1 MFFVLTALAF
11 AFASCS
17 NSAGGGSPSGVPIVY
32 TDTGVTNSGNDIN
45 PLLLSQEE
53 RLQTE
58 HVKIE
63 KLQNGLKFTITR
75 PSDDCY
81 DSSKCKEIKKT
92 DANGNPIFSYDYVGY
107 GKGSYERYL
116 EDVGQGNGDYKDH
129 KYVGQGNGN
138 VEFLGKFHYKNVGY
152 PNGTYERN
160 LTQVGE
166 GEGYF
171 KYIYIDVGQGNGAFK
186 LENGQY
192 IAVGNQNGNYNLS
205 LEYVGAGNGDFKYD
219 FIAVPQGSYSY
230 TEELVDYYVP
240 VQSGKGS
247 YVQSLEYV
255 GAGNGNMKY
264 VYTYIGPGNGSYE
277 YTDTQKV
284 YGGWGWT
291 AIYRAEIIG
300 GKEVHTT
307 CASFNTSVDAS
318 QTECFYPLCDAGERY
333 VFRVYI
339 EPSDIDN
346 NRKFQKAEYLAVTA
360 LGGIGDIDYAN
371 TLSGRTI
378 DLSYNYKGENP
389 VVKVSG
395 YIPPTN
401 ARNARTSIAYFA
413 TNQSDA
419 LSDGTPDWNTNN
431 ATKWF
436 ATYGSENG
444 IEYDVDKDF
453 SYSGKSFKTLFD
465 EKNKDS
471 LYAEY
476 FFTFDVPESSGID
489 SWGTPR
495 LGSKILKIR

>member
-1 MFFVLTALAF
+1 MFFVLAAF
-11 AFASCS
+11 VFGFASCS
-17 NSAGGGSPSGVPIVY
+17 NSAGGGAPSGVPIVY

-81 DSSKCKEIKKT
+81 DSSKLLKEIKKT

-116 EDVGQGNGDYKDH
+116 EDVGQGNGDYKIED
-129 KYVGQGNGN
+129 KQ
-138 VEFLGKFHYKNVGY
+138 LK
-152 PNGTYERN
+152 
-160 LTQVGE
+160 
-166 GEGYF
+166 
-171 KYIYIDVGQGNGAFK
+171 
-186 LENGQY
+186 
-192 IAVGNQNGNYNLS
+192 
-205 LEYVGAGNGDFKYD
+205 
-219 FIAVPQGSYSY
+219 
-230 TEELVDYYVP
+230 
-240 VQSGKGS
+240 
-247 YVQSLEYV
+247 YV
-255 GAGNGNMKY
+255 GAGNGNMKC
-264 VYTYIGPGNGSYE
+264 VYKYKGPGNGSYE

-284 YGGWGWT
+284 YGGWGWV
-291 AIYRAEIIG
+291 AIYRVEIID
-300 GKEVHTT
+300 GKEIQTT
-307 CASFNTSVDAS
+307 CAAVSTATDKL
-318 QTECFYPLCDAGERY
+318 ECFYPLCDAGERY
-333 VFRVYI
+333 VFKVQI

-346 NRKFQKAEYLAVTA
+346 NRKFQRNEYLAVTA

-378 DLSYNYKGENP
+378 NLSYNYNGENP

-436 ATYGSENG
+436 VTYGSENG
-444 IEYDVDKDF
+444 IEYEVDKDF
-453 SYSGKSFKTLFD
+453 SYYGKSFKTLFD

-495 LGSKILKIR
+495 LCSKILKIR